1 MLLFIPQQEGPG
13 KLRLSWSFEKK
24 KKMFTN
30 QDLLQ
35 IRISN
40 IKLKEVQRSAR
51 KYRVF
56 KQLLEECE

>member
-1 MLLFIPQQEGPG
+1 MLLFIPQQEAME
-13 KLRLSWSFEKK
+13 SFAFPEVLKK

-40 IKLKEVQRSAR
+40 IKFKEVQRSAR
-51 KYRVF
+51 KWRVF
-56 KQLLEECE
+56 KQLLKECE